1 MFYIAVPQAG
11 SPQGST
17 GIMCRFE
24 HFGDSVGMYI
34 NSTTIL
40 CVSPSNG
47 LKSDD
52 VYREEVQVTVAMNG
66 QDFDPDQSTAY
77 VTFVGTGSDLK
88 LLSIILFC
96 LLAGALLV
104 AVFFLISTCL
114 TYFRTQD
121 RPSSHGPHVRKTFQ
135 MREGDNAE
143 PRATLSKRYSARG
156 SGRASSRPRQSNYT

>member
-1 MFYIAVPQAG
+1 MVEIYVFAAEGSEFWEPVPQAG
-11 SPQGST
+11 SSLGSS

-24 HFGDSVGMYI
+24 HFGDTIGMYV
-34 NSTTIL
+34 NSTAIL
-40 CVSPSNG
+40 CISPSSN
-47 LKSDD
+47 LNPED

-66 QDFDPDQSTAY
+66 QDFDSEKSNAY

-96 LLAGALLV
+96 LLAGALMV

-121 RPSSHGPHVRKTFQ
+121 RPSSRGPYVRKTFQ

-143 PRATLSKRYSARG
+143 PRATLSKR
-156 SGRASSRPRQSNYT
+156 